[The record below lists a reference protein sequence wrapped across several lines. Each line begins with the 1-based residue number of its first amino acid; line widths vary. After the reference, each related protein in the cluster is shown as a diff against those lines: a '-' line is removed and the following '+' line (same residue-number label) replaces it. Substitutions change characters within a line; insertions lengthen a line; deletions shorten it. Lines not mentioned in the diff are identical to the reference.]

1 MLANVFTKTVLDRW
15 KGVAIAAGSLG
26 LMLLFGM
33 AVYRDVDLSVYS
45 NLPEAMR
52 SLMNIGENADAS
64 GLAYGAIYSSYGA
77 LTLASLALSMG
88 AASIAGEER
97 NGTIGLLLGNPRSR
111 TQVLLSK
118 MASTVVLV
126 AAGTL
131 LLWGLGRVVPEILSV
146 DIGGR
151 QIEALMVHMFVIAL
165 FHGFLALAIGAW
177 TGKRGLASGATAGFM
192 VLSFFAVG
200 LLPFVEGFESVAKVF
215 PWHYYEAGTPL
226 VNGIQWGNL
235 GLLLGLSAVL
245 GAVALVG
252 LERRDLRGHGV
263 AVTLID
269 RLRENRFTKKV
280 IERLAGSAR
289 VSSVSAKALSDHQT
303 LLISVGYIALL
314 MSAVMGPF
322 FLLIDDVLKDFVDQ
336 LPEGLLAMVGYAD
349 MSTPEGWFQGE
360 MFSLTLPIAAIAVTA
375 VMGSKALAGEE
386 ANRTMGLLLTNPI
399 GRTRVLFEKTTAMV
413 IAAVV
418 VGILSF
424 VGTALG
430 SLIAGLGM
438 SMAGIAATCVLLTLL
453 SIVFGALALALG
465 AATGRTRIAM
475 FGTAGLAL
483 AFLVLNAYLPLSDSL
498 AGLARW
504 TPFYYYLTS
513 DPFNTGMHWGHAGV
527 LAAIAVVLIGVA
539 VFAFERRDLR
549 QTG

>member
-118 MASTVVLV
+118 MASTVALV

-360 MFSLTLPIAAIAVTA
+360 MFSLTLPIAAISVTA

-399 GRTRVLFEKTTAMV
+399 RRTRVLFEKTTAMV

-539 VFAFERRDLR
+539 AFAFEHRDLR